1 MDKREIAKTR
11 RWFGY
16 TVKEMGLK
24 IGAHF
29 TTVSQI
35 ETGDRV
41 PTPDQLNR
49 LKALRRKML
58 KEMAGELEA

>member
-16 TVKEMGLK
+16 NVKEMGDR

-35 ETGDRV
+35 EKGKRE

-58 KEMAGELEA
+58 KEMAGELG

>member
-11 RWFGY
+11 RWFGLNLHDWG
-16 TVKEMGLK
+16 EK
-24 IGAHF
+24 IGAHY

-35 ETGDRV
+35 ELGKRD

-58 KEMAGELEA
+58 KEMAGELET